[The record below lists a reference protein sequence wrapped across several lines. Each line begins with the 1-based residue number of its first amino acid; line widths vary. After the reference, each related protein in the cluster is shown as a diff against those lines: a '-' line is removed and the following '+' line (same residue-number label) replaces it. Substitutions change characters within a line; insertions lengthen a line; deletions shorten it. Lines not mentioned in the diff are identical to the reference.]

1 MSGAAKPSG
10 ATAAVVEL
18 AVWWAVLTALWLVL
32 VSSLDLLECLVG
44 AAAALLGACAARAAR
59 RAAVSGAAGN
69 DPAHTGPAQGRPR

>member
-10 ATAAVVEL
+10 VTAAAVEL
-18 AVWWAVLTALWLVL
+18 AVWWAVLAALWLVL

-59 RAAVSGAAGN
+59 RAATQGS
-69 DPAHTGPAQGRPR
+69 AHTGPAEGRQR